1 MLLQHHYE
9 SWSKKIKAFFQPM
22 NFMNCWNSA
31 PVICCT
37 QSTTVFSR
45 RNLLLVIDSALLVPS
60 CPNFLDSCFP
70 QLAIIFWIYCFFF
83 QSCFVEDLLG
93 SIMIIKTPI
102 GMSSSFKILC
112 PIFWTELLQW
122 KLTIAN
128 LILGLGFMEKIFR
141 KIVEFSKM
149 WLNE

>member
-1 MLLQHHYE
+1 
-9 SWSKKIKAFFQPM
+9 
-22 NFMNCWNSA
+22 
-31 PVICCT
+31 
-37 QSTTVFSR
+37 
-45 RNLLLVIDSALLVPS
+45 
-60 CPNFLDSCFP
+60 
-70 QLAIIFWIYCFFF
+70 
-83 QSCFVEDLLG
+83 
-93 SIMIIKTPI
+93 
-102 GMSSSFKILC
+102 MSSSFKILC